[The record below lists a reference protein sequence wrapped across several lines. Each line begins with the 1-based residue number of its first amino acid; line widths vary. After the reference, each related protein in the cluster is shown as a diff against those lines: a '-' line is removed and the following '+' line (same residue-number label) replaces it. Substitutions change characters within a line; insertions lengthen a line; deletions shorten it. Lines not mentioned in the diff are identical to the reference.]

1 MKKVL
6 ITGVNGLVGTHLL
19 KKCVN
24 EGYKVI
30 GVDLQKG
37 KHLPSVG
44 WEFIQEDLT
53 KPFAVES
60 LFNNHKFEAVFNCF
74 GIKGS
79 PVRAKDKPVDFLYPS
94 FKINTEIINQCAKNN
109 IWLVFMSSVGV
120 YAPAEKFEEDSVWKT
135 LPSEADWFPS
145 WSKRMGEILLEA
157 YRVQYNY
164 HNWAIIRPANIFG
177 EYDDFSGKGTVIAS
191 TIKKIVEAEGD
202 FIEAWG
208 DGSPIRDFVY
218 AGDVADAVLDL
229 YKRKLHTTI
238 NFGAGEEITIK
249 QMIESLIRISGKNLK
264 IDWNT
269 SKPNGDLRRQMDTTK
284 QENIDL
290 LPKLGFEKALEK
302 TYEYYISHNL

>member
-19 KKCVN
+19 KKCLN

-53 KPFAVES
+53 QPFAIET
-60 LFNNHKFEAVFNCF
+60 LFNKNKFDAVFNCF
-74 GIKGS
+74 GVKGS

-94 FKINTEIINQCAKNN
+94 FKINTEIINQCAKSN
-109 IWLVFMSSVGV
+109 IWLIFMSSVGV
-120 YAPAEKFEEDSVWKT
+120 YAPAKTFVENDVWKT
-135 LPSEADWFPS
+135 LPGEADWFPS

-191 TIKKIVEAEGD
+191 TIKKIVEAEGKA
-202 FIEAWG
+202 IEAWG

-249 QMIESLIRISGKNLK
+249 QMIESLIRISGKDLT

-269 SKPNGDLRRQMDTTK
+269 SKPNGDERRQMDTTK
-284 QENIDL
+284 QMSVGL